1 MYETVREIHSLAYC
15 KHYLLEDTM
24 LKLHP
29 KKLREAKYHNDTNF
43 LKQSD

>member
-29 KKLREAKYHNDTNF
+29 KKLREAVMGKTKFCETLF
-43 LKQSD
+43 L